1 MEWRDEGI
9 ILGARKYGETS
20 VVLETMTAAHGRHL
34 GLVKGGRSRRMQPL
48 LQPGNRVDLVW
59 RARLEEHLGAFQ
71 VEPLELNAAR
81 LLASA
86 VAIHGIQLL
95 AAHLRLMPE
104 RDAHAG
110 LYETLRVITAH
121 LDEPEIAGPL
131 MVRFELALLDE
142 LGFGL
147 DLGKCA
153 LTGSREGL
161 AYVSPKSGRAVTQ
174 EAGTPWRDKLLP
186 LPAFLTTRNTAE
198 TTREALDDAYRLTGF
213 FFHRNVYE
221 PRGMEEPDARGGFL
235 MALARS
241 AERAAD

>member
-9 ILGARKYGETS
+9 ILGARKHGETS

-86 VAIHGIQLL
+86 LAVHGIQLL
-95 AAHLRLMPE
+95 GAHLRLMPE

-110 LYETLRVITAH
+110 LYETVKVITGH

-131 MVRFELALLDE
+131 MVRFELAMLEE

-147 DLGKCA
+147 DLTKCA
-153 LTGSREGL
+153 LTGNRDSL
-161 AYVSPKSGRAVTQ
+161 AYVSPKSGRAVTE
-174 EAGTPWRDKLLP
+174 EAGAPWRHKLLP
-186 LPAFLTTRNTAE
+186 LPGFLIAKTRS
-198 TTREALDDAYRLTGF
+198 EASLDALNDAYRLTGF
-213 FFHRNVYE
+213 FLHRNVYE
-221 PRGMEEPDARGGFL
+221 PRGMEEPVSRGGFL
-235 MALARS
+235 AALARS
-241 AERAAD
+241 VEGAAG